1 MSNFIVPNTFIP
13 GTKAKAQEINEN
25 FSAIQDELNLKP
37 EKNGDISQ
45 PFLIADATEANH
57 AITKNQVETMIY
69 ETKKEFLTSFCVES
83 GYVDENGNSAI
94 ISAEDSNITFN
105 VDNGVLYAP
114 IVAIPANKNAK
125 FTVTNLES
133 ISISSYSDG
142 VYNVFVNAEN
152 TAYLLKN
159 TVYVQKIRPTEPTLN
174 CVFENIS
181 KMPIVVEKYNGTT
194 WELFNDVLLGSV
206 VIEDGVVKEVIN
218 KPFAN
223 SWSDVP
229 STEISTASAVRPIVI
244 VENYVNGSSWYRIY
258 SDGWCEQGGV
268 MTDTGSN
275 KQVTFLKEYINTDYS
290 VVTTIYSNKKYVI
303 ESANSTLHTAVARIG
318 SYNRK
323 ATTHFYINCVGGDYQ
338 TAQTGLG
345 AVCWVAKG
353 YVA

>member
-45 PFLIADATEANH
+45 SFFIADATESNH
-57 AITKNQVETMIY
+57 AITKKQVETMIC
-69 ETKKEFLTSFCVES
+69 ETQKEFLTSFCVES

-94 ISAEDSNITFN
+94 ISAEDSNVTFN
-105 VDNGVLYAP
+105 VDNGVVYAP

-133 ISISSYSDG
+133 IDISSYSDG
-142 VYNVFVNAEN
+142 VYNVFVNSGN

-159 TVYVQKIRPTEPTLN
+159 TVYVQKIRPAEPTLN
-174 CVFENIS
+174 SVFENIS

-206 VIEDGVVKEVIN
+206 VIEGGVVTEVVN

-229 STEISTASAVRPIVI
+229 STAISSASAVRPVVI
-244 VENYVNGSSWYRIY
+244 VENYVNGSSWYRVY

-268 MTDTGSN
+268 NSEIGGASGYTTVELLKPYKDANYHVLFNQTSETFAINATKPNRDQIAALTTTFN
-275 KQVTFLKEYINTDYS
+275 KTVSSFIFYNCNARQGD
-290 VVTTIYSNKKYVI
+290 
-303 ESANSTLHTAVARIG
+303 VAWIT
-318 SYNRK
+318 Y
-323 ATTHFYINCVGGDYQ
+323 
-338 TAQTGLG
+338 
-345 AVCWVAKG
+345 G
-353 YVA
+353 YLA

>member
-45 PFLIADATEANH
+45 PFLIADATEGNH

-69 ETKKEFLTSFCVES
+69 ETKKEFLTPFCVES

-114 IVAIPANKNAK
+114 IVAVPANKNAK
-125 FTVTNLES
+125 FIVTNLES
-133 ISISSYSDG
+133 IDISSYSDG
-142 VYNVFVNAEN
+142 VYNVFVNSGN

-159 TVYVQKIRPTEPTLN
+159 IVYVQKIRPAEPTLN
-174 CVFENIS
+174 SVFENIS

-206 VIEDGVVKEVIN
+206 VIEEGVVTEVVN
-218 KPFAN
+218 KPFVN

-229 STEISTASAVRPIVI
+229 PTKISTASSVRPVVI
-244 VENYVNGSSWYRIY
+244 VENYVNGSSWCRIY

-268 MTDTGSN
+268 NSEKSSASPSRTIVELLKPYKDANYHLLFNQVSETFTNDTKN
-275 KQVTFLKEYINTDYS
+275 TQRAQVACLTTSFNQTVSSFDFYNTG
-290 VVTTIYSNKKYVI
+290 VRQGN
-303 ESANSTLHTAVARIG
+303 VA
-318 SYNRK
+318 
-323 ATTHFYINCVGGDYQ
+323 
-338 TAQTGLG
+338 
-345 AVCWVAKG
+345 WVAFG
-353 YVA
+353 YLA

>member
-45 PFLIADATEANH
+45 PFLVADATEGNH

-69 ETKKEFLTSFCVES
+69 ETKKEFLTPFCVES
-83 GYVDENGNSAI
+83 GYVDENGNSVI

-105 VDNGVLYAP
+105 VDNGVVYAP

-133 ISISSYSDG
+133 IDISSYSDG

-159 TVYVQKIRPTEPTLN
+159 TVHVQKIRPTEPTLN
-174 CVFENIS
+174 CVFENTS

-206 VIEDGVVKEVIN
+206 KIENGVVTEVVN

-223 SWSDVP
+223 SWSDVQA
-229 STEISTASAVRPIVI
+229 TEISTASSVRPVVI
-244 VENYVNGSSWYRIY
+244 VENYVNGSSWYRVY
-258 SDGWCEQGGV
+258 SDGWCEQGGIISISSDTAVNLLKPYKDTNFQVLFSHESETFKKDTDNVNRVQVAV
-268 MTDTGSN
+268 MTTSFH
-275 KQVTFLKEYINTDYS
+275 KTVSSF
-290 VVTTIYSNKKYVI
+290 TIYSTRV
-303 ESANSTLHTAVARIG
+303 RQ
-318 SYNRK
+318 
-323 ATTHFYINCVGGDYQ
+323 GD
-338 TAQTGLG
+338 
-345 AVCWVAKG
+345 VSWVAHG
-353 YVA
+353 YLG